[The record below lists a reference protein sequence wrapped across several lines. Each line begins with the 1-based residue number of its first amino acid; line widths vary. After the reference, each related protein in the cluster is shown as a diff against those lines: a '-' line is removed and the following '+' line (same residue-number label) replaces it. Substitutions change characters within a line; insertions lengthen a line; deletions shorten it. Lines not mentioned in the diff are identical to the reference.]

1 MKIETR
7 EQLDQA
13 RDRCRKMVTTRALT
27 AGAASAIP
35 GAAPGIAA
43 DIGLL
48 LELLPKIN
56 KAFGLDPEQID
67 ALDEQVKQQI
77 FMLAG
82 NVGSQFIGRA
92 VTKEVVLATLKAI
105 GVRTTVKAAAS
116 WVPIIGSAVGGALG
130 FGMMKYVGNQHVNEC
145 YELIGKLIADNK
157 EQLVPA

>member
-1 MKIETR
+1 
-7 EQLDQA
+7 
-13 RDRCRKMVTTRALT
+13 MVTTRALT

-56 KAFGLDPEQID
+56 KSFGLDPEQVD

-92 VTKEVVLATLKAI
+92 VTKEIVLTTLKAV
-105 GVRTTVKAAAS
+105 GVRTTAKAAAS
-116 WVPIIGSAVGGALG
+116 WVPIIGSAVGGAFG
-130 FGMMKYVGNQHVNEC
+130 FGMMKYIGNQHVTEC
-145 YELIGKLIADNK
+145 YEFVAKLLDEGQSRPTKA
-157 EQLVPA
+157 